1 MTFKIDDCSSLVSK
15 SKPKMSQSES
25 VQVSV
30 RLSVIEWY
38 NLQLVQGVEIP
49 RCGGNIRLENLA
61 GHREE
66 FRSCG

>member
-1 MTFKIDDCSSLVSK
+1 MTFEIVDCPSLVSK
-15 SKPKMSQSES
+15 DKPKMSQSES

-38 NLQLVQGVEIP
+38 NLQLVQGIEIP
-49 RCGGNIRLENLA
+49 RCGGNIRLEILMR
-61 GHREE
+61 HHEE